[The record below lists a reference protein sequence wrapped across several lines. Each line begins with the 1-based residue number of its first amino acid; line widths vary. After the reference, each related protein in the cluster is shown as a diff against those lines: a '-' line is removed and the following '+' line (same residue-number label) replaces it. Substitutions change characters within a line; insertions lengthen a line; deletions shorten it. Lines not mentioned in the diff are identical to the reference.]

1 MLKKLG
7 FSDFP
12 VYLILALAPP
22 LFAQTLDESEEE
34 ALESE
39 ISERKPSKKTQMA
52 LSTMRRT
59 QLIYEKR

>member
-12 VYLILALAPP
+12 VYLILAL
-22 LFAQTLDESEEE
+22 AQTLDESEEE